1 MAYLKRTADV
11 VLKERLEAFG
21 AVLIEGPKWCGKTTT
36 AEQVAKSMIKLQ
48 DPDMRNEYLAT
59 AAAKPSLLLKGATPR
74 LIDEWQDA
82 PVLWDAVRTTVDN
95 RQEQGQFILTGS
107 NTLDKSQT
115 HHSGNSRITKM
126 QMIPMSLWESQESNG
141 KISLRELFDNPNLD
155 IDGIESNMTVEDLIF
170 SACRGGWPGT
180 MNIKKESAKLL
191 IARNYIKTVCSEDIS
206 RVDGVQRD
214 EHLARMIL
222 RSYARNIST
231 LAKKSLMI
239 ADVAFS
245 GEVSCSEPTFDD
257 YVGALKKLFVICDVE
272 AWCPA
277 IRSKTAIRSGLKRAF
292 VDPSIAVAALGLTPK
307 SLMVQLNT
315 FGFIFEQMCIRDLKA
330 YTLDIEPHL
339 SYYHDRYGLEADW
352 VLHLDDSRYAL
363 IECKLGS
370 REIEDGAGHLLEL
383 KRLIR
388 EHNEKE
394 KQIPIREPDL
404 MIVFTGGKI
413 AYTRPD
419 GVKIIPIGCLKD

>member
-21 AVLIEGPKWCGKTTT
+21 AILIVGPKWCGKTTT
-36 AEQVAKSMIKLQ
+36 AEQVAKSVIKLQ

-82 PVLWDAVRTTVDN
+82 PVLWDAVRTMVDN

-107 NTLDKSQT
+107 NTVDKSQT

-180 MNIKKESAKLL
+180 MKIKKENAKLL

-239 ADVAFS
+239 ADVASS

-257 YVGALKKLFVICDVE
+257 YVNALKKLFVICDVE

-292 VDPSIAVAALGLTPK
+292 VDPSIAVAALGLTPE
-307 SLMVQLNT
+307 SLMVQLKT

-352 VLHLDDSRYAL
+352 VLHLGDGRYAL

-370 REIEDGAGHLLEL
+370 REIEDGAGHLVEL

-388 EHNEKE
+388 EHNKDE
-394 KQIPIREPDL
+394 KQMPIREPDL